1 MVQYAPYLVNN
12 MSKKTKRIVVGVTLL
27 AFVVLIFGYA
37 LTSTR
42 ANSTPEQVTQRF
54 YDAWIESADPV
65 AQGLHRKSTYVTKD
79 FGIMVDRA
87 ANRDEDAVL
96 CGTPTSMLVLDEP
109 RVHADDTQASIR
121 VSSDTAEFYVILI
134 RDERGWWRL
143 DEVDCR
149 EPTILD
155 LEEAVDAATE
165 RYGDEILQG

>member
-1 MVQYAPYLVNN
+1 

-54 YDAWIESADPV
+54 YESWIKSPDPV
-65 AQGLHRKSTYVTKD
+65 AKGLHRKSTYVTKD
-79 FGIMVDRA
+79 FGTMVDRA
-87 ANRDEDAVL
+87 VSRGEDAVL
-96 CGTPTSMLVLDEP
+96 CGTETTMLILDEP
-109 RVHADDTQASIR
+109 RIHSNDQQASIR
-121 VSSDTAEFYVILI
+121 ASSDTAEFFVILV
-134 RDERGWWRL
+134 RDDRGWWRL

-155 LEEAVDAATE
+155 LDSAIDAAKE
-165 RYGDEILQG
+165 LYGDEILQG

>member
-1 MVQYAPYLVNN
+1 

-54 YDAWIESADPV
+54 YEAWIKSPDPV
-65 AQGLHRKSTYVTKD
+65 GKGLHRRSTYVTKD
-79 FGIMVDRA
+79 FGTMVDRA
-87 ANRDEDAVL
+87 VSRGQDAVL
-96 CGTPTSMLVLDEP
+96 CGTPTATLVLDEP
-109 RVHADDTQASIR
+109 RIHPDDMQASIR
-121 VSSDTAEFYVILI
+121 VSSDTAEFFVILV
-134 RDERGWWRL
+134 RDQRGWWRL

-155 LEEAVDAATE
+155 LDGAVDAATE
-165 RYGDEILQG
+165 RFGDEMLQG